1 MLQLPKLATPVRL
14 RSPAPLF
21 NCHGVRTVRSKI
33 TILVSLFT
41 ALLFVT
47 GCTTVKLPSED
58 IEVPVKYRDII
69 AILKSDKFP
78 ADSKEKYEAAKELIS
93 KVDLYF
99 TRELKT
105 VNNLFN
111 YKDMLV
117 DSKDRDNPV
126 FSFNYR
132 YRDNYIR
139 IRFFSHKMFVTR
151 VEISENGR

>member
-1 MLQLPKLATPVRL
+1 MK
-14 RSPAPLF
+14 SF
-21 NCHGVRTVRSKI
+21 TVI
-33 TILVSLFT
+33 FVSMFA
-41 ALLFVT
+41 ALLFNA
-47 GCTTVKLPSED
+47 GCTTAKLPSED

-78 ADSKEKYEAAKELIS
+78 SDSKEKYEAARELIS
-93 KVDLYF
+93 KVDLYY

-105 VNNLFN
+105 VNELFN

-126 FSFNYR
+126 FSFNFR
-132 YRDNYIR
+132 YQDNYIR

>member
-1 MLQLPKLATPVRL
+1 MN
-14 RSPAPLF
+14 SPFFTVFLSAAALF
-21 NCHGVRTVRSKI
+21 F
-33 TILVSLFT
+33 VS
-41 ALLFVT
+41 

-58 IEVPVKYRDII
+58 IEVLEKHRDII

-93 KVDLYF
+93 KVDLYY

-105 VNNLFN
+105 VNALFN

-117 DSKDRDNPV
+117 DGKDRDNPV

-132 YRDNYIR
+132 YRDNYVR

-151 VEISENGR
+151 IEITEK